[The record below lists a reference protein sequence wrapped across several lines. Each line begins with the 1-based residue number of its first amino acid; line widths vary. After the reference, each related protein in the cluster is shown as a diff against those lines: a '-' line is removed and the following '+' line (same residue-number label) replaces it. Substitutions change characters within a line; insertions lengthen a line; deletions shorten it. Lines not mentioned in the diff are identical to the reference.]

1 MEEARVGDGHA
12 VGVTGQIFK
21 DVLRSLN
28 GVPHTDN
35 PLMFVEPLFEAMV
48 FSANLYFLLA
58 DGPGEAVDELP
69 AKDQREG
76 LLVEQIVV
84 FAWDPLLGL

>member
-1 MEEARVGDGHA
+1 
-12 VGVTGQIFK
+12 
-21 DVLRSLN
+21 
-28 GVPHTDN
+28 
-35 PLMFVEPLFEAMV
+35 MFVEPLFEAMV

-84 FAWDPLLGL
+84 FAWDPSLGL